1 LKPPAKDNK
10 FMKEV
15 IERGVLKVNDEGCIY
30 VKSDESGYRKRLKK
44 INATYA
50 IPLLKGAKV

>member
-1 LKPPAKDNK
+1 
-10 FMKEV
+10 MKEV